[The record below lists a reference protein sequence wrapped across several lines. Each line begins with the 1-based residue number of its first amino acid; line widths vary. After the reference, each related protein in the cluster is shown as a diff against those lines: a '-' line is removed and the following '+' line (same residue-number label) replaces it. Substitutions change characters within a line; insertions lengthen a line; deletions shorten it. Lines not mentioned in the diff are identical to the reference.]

1 MYRQLSYNIMEE
13 SDYYGLNMF
22 EAGHFFTEDFV
33 SAYLTRLI
41 LGRFT
46 QVQTDYF
53 NSNRIKAL

>member
-1 MYRQLSYNIMEE
+1 MEE